1 MIVATDVWTTVSII
15 VAAVVS
21 IGTAAAGVLTWFVNG
36 VRTERTRL
44 QKLYADAYS
53 AIVSYQEFPYV
64 IRRRRA
70 PTPDH
75 QEIAGEER
83 LRIAGA
89 LHTIQEALNN
99 YSAQISTESKAV
111 SEKYDALVSETRL
124 VAGTYMHKAWDAP
137 PLDNDAGMN
146 IAGIDYKDLHTPQD
160 DYLDAVKKDMS
171 FWRVAIPR
179 LRD

>member
-1 MIVATDVWTTVSII
+1 MTVATDIWATISIV

-21 IGTAAAGVLTWFVNG
+21 ISTAAAGVVTWFVNG

-44 QKLYADAYS
+44 QQLYADAYS
-53 AIVSYQEFPYV
+53 AVVSYQEFPYV

-70 PTPDH
+70 GTPDH
-75 QEIAGEER
+75 QEVAGEER

-89 LHTIQEALNN
+89 LHTVQEALNN
-99 YSAQISTESKAV
+99 YGAQISTESNAV
-111 SEKYDALVSETRL
+111 STKYDALVSETRR
-124 VAGTYMHKAWDAP
+124 VAGTYMHEAWDAP

-146 IAGIDYKDLHTPQD
+146 ITGIDYTHLSTPAD
-160 DYLDAVKKDMS
+160 DYLDAVKKDMT